1 MSNVGWT
8 IYNILLDFSGGTL
21 SIIQFFMNCAILS
34 VISVEWS
41 CLDEWSGLKSN
52 LVKLGL
58 GSVSMF
64 FDILFMIQHYILY
77 PNHEEPQKGDFLI
90 EDIEREF
97 SRSSSS
103 TVIDISVIKTP

>member
-1 MSNVGWT
+1 
-8 IYNILLDFSGGTL
+8 
-21 SIIQFFMNCAILS
+21 
-34 VISVEWS
+34 
-41 CLDEWSGLKSN
+41 
-52 LVKLGL
+52 
-58 GSVSMF
+58 MF

>member
-1 MSNVGWT
+1 
-8 IYNILLDFSGGTL
+8 
-21 SIIQFFMNCAILS
+21 
-34 VISVEWS
+34 
-41 CLDEWSGLKSN
+41 
-52 LVKLGL
+52 
-58 GSVSMF
+58 MF

-77 PNHEEPQKGDFLI
+77 PNHEEPQKDDFLI

>member
-1 MSNVGWT
+1 MNTVGWT

-34 VISVEWS
+34 LISIDWLS
-41 CLDEWSGLKSN
+41 LDEWSGLKSN

-77 PNHEEPQKGDFLI
+77 PNHEEPQKDEFLI
-90 EDIEREF
+90 DDIEREL